1 MIIKNF
7 KLFESNDKLPI
18 QISEVERRNKF
29 INNSK
34 LDAFTNTELEF
45 IEPYVKKYKKFSH
58 IYTSSIAFTT
68 DKIGIE
74 IIKYVDEWFTIVVGD
89 ENEVRYYEADQF
101 DQVKYFLEN
110 IEKFEK

>member
-34 LDAFTNTELEF
+34 
-45 IEPYVKKYKKFSH
+45 KFSH

-74 IIKYVDEWFTIVVGD
+74 IIKYIDEWFTIVVGD